1 MKETG
6 RSLERTPKVSVIIT
20 TYNSQKY
27 IEKCIQSV
35 IKQTYRNFEIIII
48 DDCSDDN
55 TRRIIFEKYNSLD
68 YLKFIGL
75 DQNSGGPSLPRN
87 IGIEASSGEFIC
99 FLDAD
104 DFWYSSKLE
113 AQVSS
118 GYYFSFCSYDRIKN
132 GVAQINKPF
141 WYEVSWKRILI
152 HNCIGLSTVMISRK
166 LIGDH
171 RFCDI
176 QNEDLFFFYD
186 ILKGGKVNARCVLP
200 EVGLSSYTVID
211 SSRSSKKIKINF
223 HRFLTIINKTGKP
236 LFALFCLVSH
246 PVLSLVRNH
255 T

>member
-1 MKETG
+1 MKKTKQSWG
-6 RSLERTPKVSVIIT
+6 RSPQVSVIIT

-27 IEKCIQSV
+27 IQKCILSV
-35 IKQTYRNFEIIII
+35 IKQTYKNFEIIIV

-55 TRRIIFEKYNSLD
+55 TKRVILDKYSNFD
-68 YLKFIGL
+68 RLKFIGL

-104 DFWYSSKLE
+104 DFWYSSKLKS
-113 AQVSS
+113 QVSS
-118 GYYFSFCSYDRIKN
+118 GYHFSFCSYDRIKN
-132 GVAQINKPF
+132 GVVRINKPF
-141 WYEVSWKRILI
+141 WHRVSSKRVLI

-166 LIGDH
+166 LIGDN

-176 QNEDLFFFYD
+176 QNEDLFFYYD
-186 ILKGGKVNARCVLP
+186 VLKGGKANARCVLP
-200 EVGLSSYTVID
+200 EVGLSGYTVND

-223 HRFLTIINKTGKP
+223 HRFLNIINRTGKP